1 MRGRTD
7 LPYSLR
13 WETSISPTFA
23 RGQAAAHCDDF
34 GLQMMSN
41 RKGVPPGAGAAATR
55 TARRVMPA
63 PARKT
68 LATGLARE
76 GKRPCCCRVQVDHAR
91 LRIALRPAPA
101 TSLQRAASS
110 QTGAAASERR
120 RKPGLPSPQLSWPHL
135 QGQSSQDVGSVTSLN
150 TSVTSASAAA
160 SYSASVVP
168 SAASDDGTEPQTQ
181 NSNAS
186 AKYSASSSRAY

>member
-1 MRGRTD
+1 
-7 LPYSLR
+7 
-13 WETSISPTFA
+13 
-23 RGQAAAHCDDF
+23 
-34 GLQMMSN
+34 MMSN

-120 RKPGLPSPQLSWPHL
+120 RKPGLPTSQLSWPHL
-135 QGQSSQDVGSVTSLN
+135 QGQSSQDAGSDTSSN
-150 TSVTSASAAA
+150 TSVTSAATSGSQAAGGPSYATITRHKMPAA
-160 SYSASVVP
+160 SLCRTPRQPAQPGPSRTPPASK
-168 SAASDDGTEPQTQ
+168 
-181 NSNAS
+181 SNVTHNLS
-186 AKYSASSSRAY
+186 